1 MEDMGNTVPLFSSP
15 THTTVTLF
23 LDVALWQSCRT
34 ARCQRNR
41 QRVPETAVPLPPIIP
56 KVVTVDTRT
65 YFKRVEVKNRSCSN
79 AFKFF
84 RCMQVSDSMR

>member
-15 THTTVTLF
+15 THTTVALF

-34 ARCQRNR
+34 ARCQR
-41 QRVPETAVPLPPIIP
+41 VPETAVPLPPITP
-56 KVVTVDTRT
+56 KVVTVDTKR